1 MKNEVIIRNWLLSWY
16 KPEKVTEFNT
26 PERVREPLVAS
37 NFNIFIKVFQD
48 ETGRS
53 QFTEDEIELLRGAI
67 TGTGDSALA
76 FSDGYPQSVAEA
88 IRANTVY
95 IIEAGWQQLNKAI
108 GANFWDGKAA
118 THIAVVGRTVG
129 DSLNMTEPSLILK
142 MITSLLIAG
151 QGYFTSQ
158 HLQNQIINETL
169 YGADEANSHEK
180 GFAMRTLSMSSEAHR
195 YGVITQPRSHLNGQ

>member
-1 MKNEVIIRNWLLSWY
+1 MKNEVIIRDWLLSWF

-26 PERVREPLVAS
+26 SENVREPLVAS
-37 NFNIFIKVFQD
+37 NFDIFIKVFQD

-67 TGTGDSALA
+67 TGEHPLA

-88 IRANTVY
+88 IRANTIY
-95 IIEAGWQQLNKAI
+95 IIEAGWQQLTKYI
-108 GANFWDGKAA
+108 GANFYEGKAA

-129 DSLNMTEPSLILK
+129 DSLNMTEPSLILR

-151 QGYFTSQ
+151 QGHFTSL
-158 HLQNQIINETL
+158 HMSNQVINETL

-180 GFAMRTLSMSSEAHR
+180 GFAMRTLSMSYEAHR
-195 YGVITQPRSHLNGQ
+195 NGVITQPRSHLDGE